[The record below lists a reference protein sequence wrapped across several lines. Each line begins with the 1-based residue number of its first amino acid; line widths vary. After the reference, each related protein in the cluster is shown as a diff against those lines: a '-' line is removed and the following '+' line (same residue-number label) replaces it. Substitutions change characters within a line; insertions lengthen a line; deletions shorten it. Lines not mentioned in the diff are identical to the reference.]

1 MGNHWCCCWISK
13 LHFICINC
21 CIISKNMGKLSGR
34 SVTFT
39 IISVLLSGMVV
50 FIYFNFNPIDSRWFP
65 QCFIKTLTGWSCP
78 SCGVQRA
85 LHSLLHGNW
94 REALSYNYFF
104 VISIPYTILICMAY
118 GLRRMKRAGYVSDMF
133 EHRSLAMIYVFCFF
147 AWFIMRNILDI

>member
-85 LHSLLHGNW
+85 FHSLLHGNW

-104 VISIPYTILICMAY
+104 VISIPYALLICIAY
-118 GLRRMKRAGYVSDMF
+118 GLRRMKRAGYVTDMF

-147 AWFIMRNILDI
+147 AWFFMRNILDI

>member
-1 MGNHWCCCWISK
+1 
-13 LHFICINC
+13 
-21 CIISKNMGKLSGR
+21 MGKLSGK
-34 SVTFT
+34 VIAFT
-39 IISVLLSGMVV
+39 IIFVLLSVAVV
-50 FIYFNFNPIDSRWFP
+50 FVYFKYNPTESRWFP

-118 GLRRMKRAGYVSDMF
+118 GLRRMKRAGNVSDMF